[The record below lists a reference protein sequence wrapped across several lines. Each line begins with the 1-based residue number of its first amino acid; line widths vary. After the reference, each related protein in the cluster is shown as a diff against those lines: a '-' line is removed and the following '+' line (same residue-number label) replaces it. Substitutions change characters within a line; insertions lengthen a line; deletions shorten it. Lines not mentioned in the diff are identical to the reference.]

1 MTSSLPGTSD
11 NNSVVSREVED
22 ARTLSMRCCVP
33 ASDLEQAGC
42 AQWCTYG

>member
-1 MTSSLPGTSD
+1 MTSSLPGTLD
-11 NNSVVSREVED
+11 NNSVVSSEVEN

-33 ASDLEQAGC
+33 ASDLEQAGS